1 MLLLGAGICF
11 AIAWGG
17 KCFSRQEIEQEKA
30 EALQELG
37 TVKSNLAAANI
48 PAEQIRGLLDVQKRA
63 IVGETTLRRFAILSA
78 LALCS
83 LIAASFG
90 MSLMLWSRLRVLR
103 REQKPECYETKSD

>member
-37 TVKSNLAAANI
+37 VIKSNLAAANI
-48 PAEQIRGLLDVQKRA
+48 PAEQTTGLLNVQKRA
-63 IVGETTLRRFAILSA
+63 IAGEATLRRFAILSS
-78 LALCS
+78 LTLCS
-83 LIAASFG
+83 LIVASFG
-90 MSLMLWSRLRVLR
+90 LSLILWSRLSVLR
-103 REQKPECYETKSD
+103 HEQRTRSL